1 MQTNQFITDVTGN
14 GGNPRHQ
21 VTPDD
26 ELRAYTAA
34 LNILEEL
41 GPRIAGRT
49 ASPTQAGYFALKA
62 EQAHRYGGY
71 AQILAADLVQRTL
84 AHELPVAHLDRLQS
98 HATDPDAYITGAQ
111 KLPEDPRTVPTG
123 RPTFKNATELLQKLL
138 NITFPEARDRINSVA
153 HLLPHTD
160 VNGIKVPPKFPM
172 LADELTTGKAAP
184 RELRS
189 AAKKL
194 EAIRP
199 HINQQPDPPALASEL
214 EQKVATS
221 VHTED
226 PGSTQQLLNSIKET
240 LERQN
245 LNPSEEVVRAR
256 IGLFYRGFK
265 SGVTE
270 FVLRV
275 RPQDAEFIFSLC
287 AQTDNPRTKTG
298 DRAGLLKQSSMG
310 NAPQPTPT
318 SPSNTSNNTDAAA
331 ESTVFPDF
339 LLAPSATTGE
349 PIATPEELAALTLG
363 GNTRP
368 PASSPEAFH
377 TERFETLNQSTP
389 GDDGLTPAQRHL
401 QGLLNLLKSNG
412 RPNGKKITGLPSPQM
427 LIIATLAELEDRATS
442 SGITQHGQRLSP
454 AELRQN
460 LCICG
465 AIPIIMNGK
474 SQILDLGRAERY
486 FPDYMRQ
493 AILARDG
500 GCIVP
505 GCTVPPE
512 HCEIHH
518 LDAWEKGGLTRIE
531 DGVPLC
537 SNHHHAIH
545 AGLLRAL
552 RNAEG
557 LPAVILPKFMDP
569 AQTPRRN
576 TYWTSAPAFTTPPLF

>member
-1 MQTNQFITDVTGN
+1 MQTNQFITDVTGS
-14 GGNPRHQ
+14 GGNPHHP

-49 ASPTQAGYFALKA
+49 TSPTQAGYFALKA

-199 HINQQPDPPALASEL
+199 HINQQPNPPALASEL

-275 RPQDAEFIFSLC
+275 RPHDAEFIFSLC

-318 SPSNTSNNTDAAA
+318 SPSNASNNTDAAA

-349 PIATPEELAALTLG
+349 PIANPEELAALTLG

-368 PASSPEAFH
+368 PAPSPEAFH

-412 RPNGKKITGLPSPQM
+412 RLNGKKITGLPSPQV